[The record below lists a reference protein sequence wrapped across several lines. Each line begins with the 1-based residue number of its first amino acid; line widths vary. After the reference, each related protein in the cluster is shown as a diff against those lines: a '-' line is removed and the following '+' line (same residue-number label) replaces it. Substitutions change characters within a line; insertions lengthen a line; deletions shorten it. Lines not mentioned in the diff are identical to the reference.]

1 MSQVLELKKH
11 AKQLQ
16 SSGASEKE
24 LTTILHILKKDYQ
37 VNEAVLRESRV
48 GLAVGKLR
56 THASKDVS
64 DLAKDIVKKWKN
76 DVEKAKQS
84 HQSGGS
90 SKPVQNGKPAPGRKA
105 SVASD
110 GKPTMQTAAKAATR
124 SAKTDGFSDNSLTG
138 DSTRNKCIALIYD
151 SLAFDSDAPSDL
163 ILRRA
168 QAVEKEVYNLFF
180 GNSNTEYRGK
190 IRSLFVN
197 LKDKSNPS
205 LREGVISGDVPAE
218 KLATMT
224 SEEMASEER
233 KAADSKIRDQNLF
246 QSLSA
251 EEQQAETEAFQCGRC
266 KQRKCRYRQAQTRS
280 ADEPMTTFVTCVNCG
295 NRWKFS

>member
-24 LTTILHILKKDYQ
+24 LTTVLHILKKEYQ

-56 THASKDVS
+56 THASKSIS
-64 DLAKDIVKKWKN
+64 DLAKDIVRKWKN

-84 HQSGGS
+84 HHHSGES
-90 SKPVQNGKPAPGRKA
+90 SKPVQNGKPAPIRKA

-110 GKPTMQTAAKAATR
+110 GKPVTQTANKAATR
-124 SAKTDGFSDNSLTG
+124 TAKTDGLEVKLFG
-138 DSTRNKCIALIYD
+138 DDTRNKCVALMYD
-151 SLAFDSDAPSDL
+151 SLAFDSNAPSDL

-168 QAVEKEVYNLFF
+168 QAVEKGVYDLF
-180 GNSNTEYRGK
+180 GAPGTEYRGK

-205 LREGVISGDVPAE
+205 LRESVISGDVPAE

-233 KAADSKIRDQNLF
+233 KATDSKIRDQNLF

-266 KQRKCRYRQAQTRS
+266 KQRKCHYRQAQTRS
-280 ADEPMTTFVTCVNCG
+280 ADEPMTTFVTCANCG

>member
-24 LTTILHILKKDYQ
+24 LTTVLQMLKKDYQ

-56 THASKDVS
+56 THASKAVS

-84 HQSGGS
+84 HHSGGS
-90 SKPVQNGKPAPGRKA
+90 SKPVPNGKPAPTRKA

-110 GKPTMQTAAKAATR
+110 GKPSMQTANKANTR
-124 SAKTDGFSDNSLTG
+124 SYKSDGLTIKLFAEE
-138 DSTRNKCIALIYD
+138 TRNTCLGLMYD
-151 SLAFDSDAPSDL
+151 SLAFDSNAPSDL
-163 ILRRA
+163 ILKRA
-168 QAVEKEVYNLFF
+168 QAVEKGVYDLR
-180 GNSNTEYRGK
+180 GTADAEYKGK

-197 LKDKSNPS
+197 LRDKGNPS
-205 LREGVISGDVPAE
+205 LRESVISGDVPAE
-218 KLATMT
+218 RLATMT

-280 ADEPMTTFVTCVNCG
+280 ADEPMTTFVTCTNCG

>member
-24 LTTILHILKKDYQ
+24 LTTVLQILKKDYQ

-56 THASKDVS
+56 THASKIVS

-84 HQSGGS
+84 HHSGGS
-90 SKPVQNGKPAPGRKA
+90 SKPVQNGKPAPTRKA

-110 GKPTMQTAAKAATR
+110 SKPTTQAANKATTR
-124 SAKTDGFSDNSLTG
+124 SYKTDGLAIKLFG
-138 DSTRNKCIALIYD
+138 EETRNTCLGLMYD
-151 SLAFDSDAPSDL
+151 SLAFDSNAPSDL
-163 ILRRA
+163 ILKRA
-168 QAVEKEVYNLFF
+168 QAVEKGVYNLS
-180 GNSNTEYRGK
+180 GTADNDYKGK

-197 LKDKSNPS
+197 LRDKGNPS

-224 SEEMASEER
+224 SEDMASEER

-280 ADEPMTTFVTCVNCG
+280 ADEPMTTFVTCTNCG